1 MIGSEAKDVIV
12 TVGQRIR
19 EEARQQERQK
29 HRQRSQEVLLH
40 LLRQRFGNGVDVH
53 VERRVATA
61 SLEQTETWTRR
72 VLSAATLAELL
83 AD

>member
-1 MIGSEAKDVIV
+1 MCEIGPKAKDAIV

-19 EEARQQERQK
+19 EEARQEY
-29 HRQRSQEVLLH
+29 RQRSQEVLLR
-40 LLRQRFGNGVDVH
+40 LLRQRFGHEVDAPI
-53 VERRVATA
+53 ERRVVSA
-61 SLEQTETWTRR
+61 SFEQVESWTER